1 MIDIV
6 FLTLDKEK
14 LRIQRNNKMNENQYI
29 IKTSRVIR
37 NYLKEKNYIFRE
49 YSLMDYITF
58 EISLSEKR
66 KLRLEANTFE
76 TYFSFMFFT
85 IDSLSYEADG
95 DMIYMEYGKKM
106 VELLTLLNS
115 CRKFPYISV
124 TDTSSFSF
132 IQITHPV
139 SMYGKIPDFLSLEE
153 KINEFSTF
161 IEKLMAGIKDIIEN
175 KIPVKEVYEKIRK
188 TAVNKENKTEENNE
202 TIIKTIKN
210 KLKKSGIKCVVLAE
224 NRIRFQIN
232 IPQKKLCLTECDI
245 TIKKGKIKI
254 VCPLP
259 LGDIKDNIYD
269 VAQYV
274 LYVNSLYGCGIK
286 YGVDIDSGKVMLM
299 YDGSELSLPKI
310 RKMIE
315 IEILFNISHLIK
327 EYWNGLRDV
336 AAGKL
341 SGQRAYSYL
350 TRAYFREN
358 ELESAEILKNGV
370 KKYLKQNKIEGKFNK
385 FKNIIGGKFKIDS
398 YDKTEVGVG
407 SVEINLFCDYFQILA
422 EVDVDFDDSYKEQIA
437 EYLTRLNF
445 AANCV
450 KFDLDY
456 DDNKVTVNCSKPSE
470 EFSDFENFFLLAI
483 SYCYKCRN
491 GIIDIVNK
499 KALPKEMAEKTLMEE

>member
-1 MIDIV
+1 
-6 FLTLDKEK
+6 
-14 LRIQRNNKMNENQYI
+14 MNENQYL

-37 NYLKEKNYIFRE
+37 KYLKEKNYIFKE
-49 YSLMDYITF
+49 YSQINDVTF

-66 KLRLEANTFE
+66 KIKLEVNSFE
-76 TYFSFMFFT
+76 TYYDCLLHIF
-85 IDSLSYEADG
+85 DCLSYEADE
-95 DMIYMEYGKKM
+95 DMIYMEYGKKV

-115 CRKFPYISV
+115 CQDFPYISV
-124 TDTSSFSF
+124 ADTSSFSF
-132 IQITHPV
+132 IKITHPV

-188 TAVNKENKTEENNE
+188 TVVNKTDKTEENNE

-210 KLKKSGIKCVVLAE
+210 ELKKSDIECEIPDE

-232 IPQKKLCLTECDI
+232 IPKNKLCLTECNI
-245 TIKKGKIKI
+245 TLKNGKIKI
-254 VCPLP
+254 LCPLS

-269 VAQYV
+269 VAEYV
-274 LYVNSLYGCGIK
+274 LYVNSLYACGIR
-286 YGVDIDSGKVMLM
+286 YGVDIDSGKVMFV
-299 YDGSELSLPKI
+299 YDGSKLSLPEI

-315 IEILFNISHLIK
+315 DEILSNISHLIK

-341 SGQRAYSYL
+341 SAQRAYSYL
-350 TRAYFREN
+350 IKAVLGEE
-358 ELESAEILKNGV
+358 ELMSAEALKNRV

-398 YDKTEVGVG
+398 YDKTKVGVG
-407 SVEINLFCDYFQILA
+407 SVEINLFGDYFQILA
-422 EVDVDFDDSYKEQIA
+422 EADVDFDDSCKEQIA

-445 AANCV
+445 AENYV

-456 DDNKVTVNCSKPSE
+456 DNNNKVTVNCSKPSK
-470 EFSDFENFFLLAI
+470 EFSDFENFFLLTI

-491 GIIDIVNK
+491 GITNIINK